1 MIYVNSIALQQNHF
15 PDGTLNLKIPPITY
29 SEDKPVML
37 TWNYENDAELFTL
50 ICARRHFR
58 DRPVSLF
65 MDYIPHARMDRVK
78 NDEDVFTLKYFCE
91 VINSLNFKRVYVL
104 DPHSSVSTALLDRV
118 VIAGAGPHIQHVMG
132 DIIWGIGDEKEFAV
146 FYPDEGSMKRYST
159 DAPCQYAFGV
169 KTRDW
174 ETGKILGLKV
184 INEENIKG
192 KTILIIDDICSRGG
206 TFYHSAKALK
216 EYTDKDIYLYITHC
230 EKTILEGDLIKSGLV
245 KKIYTAN
252 ALFEIP
258 EEYKDIIIEL

>member
-15 PDGTLNLKIPPITY
+15 PDGTLNLKIPPIAY

-50 ICARRHFR
+50 ICARRHLK

-118 VIAGAGPHIQHVMG
+118 VVANAGCHIQHVIN
-132 DIIWGIGDEKEFAV
+132 DIYANIDDSQGLRAF
-146 FYPDEGSMKRYST
+146 FPDEGAMKRYSEHT
-159 DAPCQYAFGV
+159 PMPYAFGV
-169 KTRDW
+169 KNRDW
-174 ETGKILGLKV
+174 TTGKILGLNV
-184 INEENIKG
+184 MNCENIKD

-230 EKTILEGDLIKSGLV
+230 EKTILDGDLIKSGFV

-258 EEYKDIIIEL
+258 EEYKDLIIEL

>member
-15 PDGTLNLKIPPITY
+15 PDGTLNLKIPPIAY

-118 VIAGAGPHIQHVMG
+118 VVANAGCHIQHVIN
-132 DIIWGIGDEKEFAV
+132 DIYANIDDPQGLRAF
-146 FYPDEGSMKRYST
+146 FPDEGAMKRYSEH
-159 DAPCQYAFGV
+159 APMPYAFGV
-169 KTRDW
+169 KNRDW
-174 ETGKILGLKV
+174 TTGKILGLN
-184 INEENIKG
+184 IMNYENIKD

-230 EKTILEGDLIKSGLV
+230 EKTILDGDLIKSGFI

-258 EEYKDIIIEL
+258 EKYKDIIIEL

>member
-1 MIYVNSIALQQNHF
+1 
-15 PDGTLNLKIPPITY
+15 
-29 SEDKPVML
+29 ML

-50 ICARRHFR
+50 ICARRHLK

-91 VINSLNFKRVYVL
+91 VINSLDFKRVYVL
-104 DPHSSVSTALLDRV
+104 DPHSSVSTALLNRV
-118 VIAGAGPHIQHVMG
+118 VVANAGCHIQHVIN
-132 DIIWGIGDEKEFAV
+132 DIYANIDDPQGLRAF
-146 FYPDEGSMKRYST
+146 FPDEGAMKRYSEH
-159 DAPCQYAFGV
+159 APMPYAFGV
-169 KTRDW
+169 KNRDW
-174 ETGKILGLKV
+174 TTGKILGLN
-184 INEENIKG
+184 IMNYENIKD

-230 EKTILEGDLIKSGLV
+230 EKTILEGDLIKSGLI

>member
-1 MIYVNSIALQQNHF
+1 MIYVNNIALQQNHF
-15 PDGTLNLKIPPITY
+15 PDGTLNLKIPPIAY
-29 SEDKPVML
+29 SEDKPIML
-37 TWNYENDAELFTL
+37 TWDYENDAELFTL
-50 ICARRHFR
+50 ICARRHFK
-58 DRPVSLF
+58 DRPVSLS
-65 MDYIPHARMDRVK
+65 MNYIPHARMDRVK

-118 VIAGAGPHIQHVMG
+118 VVAGVGLHIQHVIRSITQNL
-132 DIIWGIGDEKEFAV
+132 DDKNEFAI
-146 FYPDEGSMKRYST
+146 FYPDEGAMKRYST
-159 DAPCQYAFGV
+159 ETPCQYAFGV

-174 ETGKILGLKV
+174 ETGKILGLEV
-184 INEENIKG
+184 IHKENIKN
-192 KTILIIDDICSRGG
+192 KTILVIDDICSRGG

-230 EKTILEGDLIKSGLV
+230 EETILNGDLIKSGLV

-252 ALFEIP
+252 ALFDIP

>member
-15 PDGTLNLKIPPITY
+15 PDGTLNLKIPPIAY

-50 ICARRHFR
+50 ICARRHFKS
-58 DRPVSLF
+58 RPVALF

-91 VINSLNFKRVYVL
+91 VINSLDFTAVYVL

-118 VIAGAGPHIQHVMG
+118 VVANAGCHIQHVIN
-132 DIIWGIGDEKEFAV
+132 DIYVNIDDPQGLRAF
-146 FYPDEGSMKRYST
+146 FPDEGAMKRYSEH
-159 DAPCQYAFGV
+159 APMPYAFGV
-169 KTRDW
+169 KNRDW
-174 ETGKILGLKV
+174 TTGKILGLNV
-184 INEENIKG
+184 MNSENIKD
-192 KTILIIDDICSRGG
+192 KTVLIIDDICSRGG
-206 TFYHSAKALK
+206 TFYYSAKAIK

-230 EKTILEGDLIKSGLV
+230 EKTILDGELIKSGLV

-258 EEYKDIIIEL
+258 EEYKNIIIEL

>member
-15 PDGTLNLKIPPITY
+15 PDGTLNLKIPPIAY
-29 SEDKPVML
+29 SEDKPVLL

-50 ICARRHFR
+50 ICARRHFSN
-58 DRPVSLF
+58 RPVSLF

-91 VINSLNFKRVYVL
+91 IINSLNFKRVYVL

-118 VIAGAGPHIQHVMG
+118 IVTTVGPHIQHVLNS
-132 DIIWGIGDEKEFAV
+132 IYKETPDTQLTAF
-146 FYPDEGSMKRYST
+146 FPDEGAMKRYSNQT
-159 DAPCQYAFGV
+159 PLPYAFGV

-174 ETGKILGLKV
+174 ETGKILGLEV
-184 INEENIKG
+184 IHKENITD

-216 EYTDKDIYLYITHC
+216 EYSDKNIYLYITHC
-230 EKTILEGDLIKSGLV
+230 EKTILDGELIKSGLI